1 MHFGDYVGGVLN
13 LDRLEVRQVMQ
24 VSQYNLPSEIGF
36 AVMKT
41 LAGIRDE
48 DLRKEALEKM

>member
-24 VSQYNLPSEIGF
+24 VSQSNLPSEIGF

-41 LAGIRDE
+41 LAGIRD
-48 DLRKEALEKM
+48 